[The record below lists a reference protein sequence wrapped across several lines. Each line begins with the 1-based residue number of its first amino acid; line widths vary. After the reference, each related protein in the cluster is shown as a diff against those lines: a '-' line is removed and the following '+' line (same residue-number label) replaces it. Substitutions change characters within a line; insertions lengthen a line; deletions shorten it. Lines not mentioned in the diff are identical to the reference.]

1 MHEQNDTPP
10 EQPTGQGQD
19 AIDIND
25 FVFAATGARVRRLT
39 TPTGEHWFPA
49 VDVAVHLGYA
59 NTRQALLWH
68 VAPDFQQSLEDL
80 ARSVYGADAL
90 RKIAGHRLKKSM
102 RMVNLRGLIALVNG
116 CTKPECQPFKT
127 WVCEVIETVQ
137 RDGFYSLDPAPV
149 QPAADGTTA
158 YLVPRQVADA
168 IVRLEERNIRADEEL
183 AVAQIERIERMREAN
198 QHLGH
203 TSEHLGRTSEH
214 LGRATDHLGR
224 ANDHL
229 GALTDRVGGVH
240 DVLGRIADTLDLIAD
255 RLRPP
260 AAGHPVL
267 TPQQLL
273 AGWRAKNLVVT
284 EDVHAVAACLAPGL
298 VRGPV
303 HCRLEEVADRT
314 GLTLDRVHDCVR
326 MLIKRGCMRQT
337 GLGAGGTPVYV
348 LP

>member
-1 MHEQNDTPP
+1 MYEQDDTPS
-10 EQPTGQGQD
+10 EEPTGRTQD
-19 AIDIND
+19 AIDVND

-39 TPTGEHWFPA
+39 TPAGEHWFPA
-49 VDVAVHLGYA
+49 VDVAARLGYS
-59 NTRQALLWH
+59 NTR
-68 VAPDFQQSLEDL
+68 
-80 ARSVYGADAL
+80 DAL
-90 RKIAGHRLKKSM
+90 KSHVDGSLQRSLGEIAQGVGTSDTLRKLAGHRLQRSM
-102 RMVNLRGLIALVNG
+102 KMVNLKGLVQLVNG

-127 WVCEVIETVQ
+127 WVCEVIESVQ

-158 YLVPRQVADA
+158 YLMPQEVADA

-183 AVAQIERIERMREAN
+183 AVAQIERIEQMR
-198 QHLGH
+198 
-203 TSEHLGRTSEH
+203 
-214 LGRATDHLGR
+214 RASDHLGV
-224 ANDHL
+224 
-229 GALTDRVGGVH
+229 LTDRVGGVH

-260 AAGHPVL
+260 AATPPAL

-326 MLIKRGCMRQT
+326 MLIKRGCMRQS
-337 GLGAGGTPVYV
+337 GLGAGGAPVYV